1 MPEIAEV
8 ETVRQVL
15 RKRLLKRQ
23 IKNVNILYDR
33 IIESDLEEFKKTV
46 PGLEFKEILRR
57 GKWLLFDLGEYYLC
71 SHLRMEGK
79 YFIKEHSESIDKHE
93 HVIFE
98 LDDGYDLR
106 YADVRKFGRM
116 DLVKKELLETVEGV
130 HKQGREP
137 VDNDLCKDKLT
148 KEYLYEQVHNK
159 KLPLKELLLD
169 QTIISGLGN
178 IYADEVAFGAKLNPL
193 VEGNKLTLNDCQRII
208 DSAREIITKA
218 INEGGT
224 TIRSYTSSL
233 GVTGNYQNFL
243 MVHKREGEACRICGS
258 EIKRIKVGGRST
270 YYCPKCQK

>member
-1 MPEIAEV
+1 MTFQEI
-8 ETVRQVL
+8 
-15 RKRLLKRQ
+15 
-23 IKNVNILYDR
+23 N
-33 IIESDLEEFKKTV
+33 
-46 PGLEFKEILRR
+46 RR

-79 YFIKEHSESIDKHE
+79 YFIKSHNDKIDKHE

-116 DLVKKELLETVEGV
+116 ILVKKEDLESIEGV
-130 HKQGREP
+130 HKQGIEP
-137 VDNDLCKDKLT
+137 IDNKLT
-148 KEYLYEQVHNK
+148 KEYLYEKFHNK

-193 VEGNKLTLNDCQRII
+193 IEGNKLSLDDCQRII
-208 DSAREIITKA
+208 SSAKKIINKA
-218 INEGGT
+218 IEEGGT

-233 GVTGNYQNFL
+233 GVIGNYQNYL
-243 MVHKREGEACRICGS
+243 MVHKREGQPCPICGS
-258 EIKRIKVGGRST
+258 DIKRIKVGGRST
-270 YYCPKCQK
+270 YYCPKCQN

>member
-1 MPEIAEV
+1 M
-8 ETVRQVL
+8 
-15 RKRLLKRQ
+15 
-23 IKNVNILYDR
+23 
-33 IIESDLEEFKKTV
+33 
-46 PGLEFKEILRR
+46 
-57 GKWLLFDLGEYYLC
+57 LFDLGEYYLC

-79 YFIKEHSESIDKHE
+79 YFIKSHNEPIDKHE

-116 DLVKKELLETVEGV
+116 NLVKKELLDTVEGV

-137 VDNDLCKDKLT
+137 VDNDLCKEKLT
-148 KEYLYEQVHNK
+148 KEYLFEKIHDK

-193 VEGNKLTLNDCQRII
+193 LEGKDVSLKDCQRII
-208 DSAREIITKA
+208 DSAREIISKA
-218 INEGGT
+218 ILEGGT

-243 MVHKREGEACRICGS
+243 MVHKREGEPCKVCGQD
-258 EIKRIKVGGRST
+258 IKRIKVGGRST
-270 YYCPKCQK
+270 YFCSKCQK